1 MKPSFPLLFLLIAP
15 LSGCI
20 LDPITMVGDTMT
32 TAMMAAGPS
41 DEERKAEDDARLL
54 PILVAEDRKSSCDI
68 LTSVWPETRAYLLE
82 NSPVG
87 AVAVQAREQVIAE
100 KGCVVP
106 SPRAQATAQAQPGD
120 VVGVNKQ
127 AAAAPS
133 SAVSVTTGSALST
146 NTLPLPS
153 ATPPSTGSLGVHVTP
168 ITPRIISAF
177 GLPTSS
183 GALVLG
189 TISGGSAEKAGF
201 QAGDVI
207 IGISGMQVENP
218 NELASITAKLTPGST
233 TSVRIWRYREAMD
246 VAVTISASPN
256 SQ

>member
-1 MKPSFPLLFLLIAP
+1 MKLTSPLLFLLVAP
-15 LSGCI
+15 LSGCM
-20 LDPITMVGDTMT
+20 LDPITMVGDTI
-32 TAMMAAGPS
+32 TAGMMAAGPS

-54 PILVAEDRKSSCDI
+54 PVLIAEDRKSSCDI
-68 LTSVWPETRAYLLE
+68 LTIAWPETRAYLLE

-87 AVAVQAREQVIAE
+87 AVGVQAREQVIAE

-106 SPRAQATAQAQPGD
+106 SPHAQATAQAKPVD

-127 AAAAPS
+127 AAPAPS
-133 SAVSVTTGSALST
+133 SAVSPTTGSALST
-146 NTLPLPS
+146 PPLPLPS
-153 ATPPSTGSLGVHVTP
+153 VTPPSTGSLGVHVTP
-168 ITPRIISAF
+168 ITPRIINAF
-177 GLPTSS
+177 GLPTAS

>member
-1 MKPSFPLLFLLIAP
+1 MKLTSPLLFLLVAP

-32 TAMMAAGPS
+32 TAIMAAGPS

-106 SPRAQATAQAQPGD
+106 NPRAQATAHAKPEAATAM
-120 VVGVNKQ
+120 NKQ
-127 AAAAPS
+127 AAVAPP
-133 SAVSVTTGSALST
+133 SAVSVNPSTATTGSALST
-146 NTLPLPS
+146 NTLPLPP
-153 ATPPSTGSLGVHVTP
+153 ATPPLTGRLGVHVTP

-177 GLPTSS
+177 GLPTAS

-218 NELASITAKLTPGST
+218 NELANITAKLTPGST
-233 TSVRIWRYREAMD
+233 TSVRVWRYREAMD
-246 VAVTISASPN
+246 IAVTIS
-256 SQ
+256 Q